1 MIISIIFG
9 TTMAQSVLLKRKDN
23 LLYVNQ
29 KTVKGV
35 LYTLYRDKKRQLWT
49 IVNGKKKKITKD
61 KWIKL

>member
-1 MIISIIFG
+1 MFF
-9 TTMAQSVLLKRKDN
+9 KRKDN

-35 LYTLYRDKKRQLWT
+35 VYTLYRDKKRQLWT

-61 KWIKL
+61 KWINLK